1 MLKVLSFPLDI
12 NPYQRLLY
20 GALQEAEGVEVRHVR
35 RWRWLGALPFPLS
48 VALRRLQGYRV
59 IHIHWPAFSL
69 ALPLPYRRELS
80 LHYMLACLRWL
91 RMLGYR
97 IVWTVHDALPH
108 EPETSDDLRAG
119 RALAAAAAAKIVHSR
134 ASLRQLQK
142 HGYDESN
149 VHIIPHGNYRGVY
162 PESGDAAQARAT
174 LGLPRDAVV
183 LLFFGL
189 IRPYKGVAELI
200 DAFERIPDPRARLL
214 IAGKSLDPRVD
225 ARLQAPDRDPR
236 IVAHTRYIADEE
248 VATFY
253 RAADVAVLPFTEV
266 TTSGS
271 ALLALTFGMPLVAS
285 RVGDLADLP
294 PAVGYMYDADDP
306 EGLKRALTCALHADP
321 LALRAARA
329 VSGTLSDAVS
339 WKDVARETARVY
351 RSVLG
356 CSKH

>member
-20 GALQEAEGVEVRHVR
+20 AALRDAEGVEVRHVR
-35 RWRWLGALPFPLS
+35 RWRWLGALPFPFS
-48 VALRRLQGYRV
+48 VALRRLQGYRI

-69 ALPLPYRRELS
+69 AVPLPYRRRLS
-80 LHYMLACLRWL
+80 LHYMLTCLRWL
-91 RMLGYR
+91 RLLGYR

-134 ASLRQLQK
+134 ASLRQLDAY
-142 HGYDESN
+142 GYDAVN

-162 PESGDAAQARAT
+162 PDAGDSLQARAT
-174 LGLPRDAVV
+174 LGLPQDTVV

-200 DAFERIPDPRARLL
+200 DAFARIPDSRARLI

-236 IVAHTRYIADEE
+236 IVAHTRYIADHE
-248 VATFY
+248 VGTFY
-253 RAADVAVLPFTEV
+253 RAADLAVLPFTDV

-271 ALLALTFGMPLVAS
+271 ALLALTFGMPLVVS

-294 PAVGYMYDADDP
+294 ASVGFAYDSDDP
-306 EGLKRALTCALHADP
+306 DGLVRALTRAINAGRPALD
-321 LALRAARA
+321 AARA
-329 VSGTLSDAVS
+329 ESAKLADAVS
-339 WKDVARETARVY
+339 WRDVARETAKVY
-351 RSVLG
+351 RDVLG
-356 CSKH
+356 CSTR